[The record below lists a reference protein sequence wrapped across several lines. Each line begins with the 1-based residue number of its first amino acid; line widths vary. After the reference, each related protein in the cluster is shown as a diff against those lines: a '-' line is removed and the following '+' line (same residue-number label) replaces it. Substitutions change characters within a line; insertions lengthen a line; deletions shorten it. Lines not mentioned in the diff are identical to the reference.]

1 MAIWARKTGP
11 FRSYSRQSK
20 LQTSQMGHVG
30 LHRAA
35 HLTVSTCHMVEGKPA
50 CQQPAHR
57 LARGACHNPKHVAHP
72 SPRARLLRQAARL
85 MGLPSPSTPPMA
97 VASTTSAQG
106 PIFRWARKITL
117 PPACIT
123 TNFPNLHAQSSPARQ
138 ADHHMS
144 PACSH
149 ARLPPPA
156 RR

>member
-1 MAIWARKTGP
+1 MICYSVRLGLTEPLRANRDETWRSAWQVSIWARKTTP
-11 FRSYSRQSK
+11 FGSHLSPSK
-20 LQTSQMGHVG
+20 LQPFEMGHVG

-50 CQQPAHR
+50 CQQHAHR
-57 LARGACHNPKHVAHP
+57 LARGACRNPKHVAHP

-106 PIFRWARKITL
+106 PRFRWAREITL

-123 TNFPNLHAQSSPARQ
+123 TNFPNLHG
-138 ADHHMS
+138 
-144 PACSH
+144 
-149 ARLPPPA
+149 
-156 RR
+156 